1 MAFSLLAPALAAT
14 VEPAVE
20 AAAEGLPPLLVWIVK
35 AHLIYG
41 GLLATAA
48 LMTLAERKVSAWIQ
62 YRIGPNRVGPW
73 GLLQPLADGVKFI
86 FKEELVPDGAN
97 RLMFRLAPMITAI
110 PAMLAI
116 AVIPFAG
123 EVRIGEWDLG
133 TLSLTDLDVSVLYIG
148 ALTGLGVYGV
158 ILGGWSSNSKYSL
171 LGGLR
176 ASAQMVSYELTLL
189 LSVLAVVLLA
199 GSLDLR
205 VIADAQASGVWNAFL
220 QPVAFVLFVVA
231 MFAET
236 NRHPFDFAEC
246 EPELV
251 GGFHTEYS
259 SMKFALFF
267 LGEYC
272 AMIVMAC
279 LATTFFLGGGSVP
292 FWPEAPWFVELPSF
306 LTKAGGFLFLF
317 LWVRWTLPRFRYD
330 QLMALGWQVMLPLAL
345 VNLAATGVVV
355 GLGWPVLLTP
365 VLTLLALAP
374 LVLFFARKPAG
385 EASLTG
391 QSAAS

>member
-1 MAFSLLAPALAAT
+1 MGAETLT
-14 VEPAVE
+14 
-20 AAAEGLPPLLVWIVK
+20 AAAETSGELPLLVVWLIK
-35 AHLIYG
+35 AGLIYG
-41 GLLATAA
+41 GLLASAA

-62 YRIGPNRVGPW
+62 YRIGPNRVGPF

-86 FKEELVPDGAN
+86 FKEEVVPDGAN
-97 RLMFRLAPMITAI
+97 PLMFRLAPILSAA
-110 PAMLAI
+110 PAMMAI
-116 AVIPFAG
+116 AVVPFAG
-123 EVRIGEWDLG
+123 EVTIGGLAFG
-133 TLSLTDLDVSVLYIG
+133 NLSITDLDISVLYV
-148 ALTGLGVYGV
+148 AVLTGLGVYGV

-171 LGGLR
+171 LGGIR

-189 LSVLAVVLLA
+189 LSVLAVVVTN

-205 VIADAQASGVWNAFL
+205 AIAADQTATGLWNAFL

-279 LATTFFLGGGSVP
+279 LATTFFLGGSAVP
-292 FWPEAPWFVELPSF
+292 FWASAPWFVELPCF
-306 LTKAGGFLFLF
+306 MIKAGMFLFLF

-330 QLMALGWQVMLPLAL
+330 QLMALGWGVMLPLAL
-345 VNLAATGVVV
+345 TNLFVTGAVV
-355 GLGWPVLLTP
+355 GLGWHPLLIPV
-365 VLTLLALAP
+365 LALAALVP
-374 LVLFFARKPAG
+374 LVLFLGRGRAG
-385 EASLTG
+385 AAALTG
-391 QSAAS
+391 ESATS